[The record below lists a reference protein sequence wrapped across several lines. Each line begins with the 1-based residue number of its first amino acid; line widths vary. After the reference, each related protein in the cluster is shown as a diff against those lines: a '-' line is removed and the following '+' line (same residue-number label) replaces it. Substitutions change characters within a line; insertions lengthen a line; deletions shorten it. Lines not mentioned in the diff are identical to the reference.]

1 MKKFFW
7 ILFISPMIYG
17 QDMLMT
23 NKTRLNIP
31 IRSTVSDSVV
41 ITYNDGFYL
50 PPIGMDKVK
59 NIKFW
64 NLQVGIYDLIV
75 YSRGEIVEEKCI
87 EIIPTRQNLV
97 TIKND

>member
-1 MKKFFW
+1 
-7 ILFISPMIYG
+7 MIYG

-31 IRSTVSDSVV
+31 IRSTISDSVV

-59 NIKFW
+59 NIMR
-64 NLQVGIYDLIV
+64 NDEDLQ
-75 YSRGEIVEEKCI
+75 
-87 EIIPTRQNLV
+87 
-97 TIKND
+97 

>member
-1 MKKFFW
+1 
-7 ILFISPMIYG
+7 MIYG

-31 IRSTVSDSVV
+31 IRTIVSDSVL

-50 PPIGMDKVK
+50 PPISMNKVK
-59 NIKFW
+59 SINFW
-64 NLQVGIYDLIV
+64 NLQVGTYDLMV

-87 EIIPTRQNLV
+87 EIIPARLNLV
-97 TIKND
+97 TTKNN